1 MTRDP
6 LVYIEDILESI
17 KHIENYV
24 KGEKLENFL
33 KDTKLQDSVIR
44 RLEIIGEAIGNLPE
58 ETQALN
64 PDIPWRQIAGLRNV
78 LIHEYFG
85 VNIDRVWT
93 VVINDLPSLKK
104 QISELKDQL
113 V

>member
-1 MTRDP
+1 MMRDP

-17 KHIENYV
+17 KHIEDYV
-24 KGEKLENFL
+24 KGEELGNFL
-33 KDTKLQDSVIR
+33 KDSKLQDSVIR

-85 VNIDRVWT
+85 VNIDRVWA

-104 QISELKDQL
+104 QLSELKNKL

>member
-1 MTRDP
+1 MRDP
-6 LVYIEDILESI
+6 LVYVEDILESI
-17 KHIENYV
+17 KHIEDYV
-24 KGEKLENFL
+24 KGEELGNFL
-33 KDTKLQDSVIR
+33 KDSKLQDSVIR

-85 VNIDRVWT
+85 VNMERVWN
-93 VVINDLPSLKK
+93 VIVNDLPPLKNQFIK
-104 QISELKDQL
+104 LKSKL